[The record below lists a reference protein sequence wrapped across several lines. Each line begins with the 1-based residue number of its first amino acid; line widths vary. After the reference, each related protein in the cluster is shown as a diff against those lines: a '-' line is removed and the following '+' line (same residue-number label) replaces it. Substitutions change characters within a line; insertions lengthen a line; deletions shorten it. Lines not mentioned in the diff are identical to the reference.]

1 MGEGGTDM
9 VLKPPDLGD
18 SCNFPKIHDGFLE
31 SCVNL
36 PNLEVSGPCL
46 RGFPKSAKST
56 QISCVGVTETKGG
69 MVVKE
74 SKKFANVICTV
85 HAPLGKKLS

>member
-1 MGEGGTDM
+1 MKSA
-9 VLKPPDLGD
+9 V
-18 SCNFPKIHDGFLE
+18 DGRRGYRHGPETSRFGRFMQL
-31 SCVNL
+31 SKN
-36 PNLEVSGPCL
+36 PCL

-85 HAPLGKKLS
+85 HAPLGKNYPEFPKSVM